1 MNVCERRE
9 EENGLGRWGEL
20 VGPEDQPQDH
30 APLVPAVSG
39 VVSRPAFQ
47 RLTSKDEPED
57 GLGQTLV

>member
-1 MNVCERRE
+1 M
-9 EENGLGRWGEL
+9 WGEL

-47 RLTSKDEPED
+47 RLTSMDEPED
-57 GLGQTLV
+57 GLGQSLV